1 MNLLRN
7 RKRKARKGGKK
18 MTHEVRGVLGTLKTR
33 GDKRTGTVY
42 VKRVRSK

>member
-7 RKRKARKGGKK
+7 RKRKTGKKK